1 MVIGGHRWLSG
12 GHRWSSG
19 VIGGHRWS
27 SGGHQGSSVVIGG
40 HLVVIGGHRWSSV
53 VILTRSVLGFNT
65 YVFNTMPF
73 IYLISFTGHSWGF
86 LPARPSHDRLSGHY
100 IPQPTEQRTI
110 HHELL
115 RGPCAHELPVHY
127 HFDIQLDEHNEKAD
141 HVCMKGIYGLRTWQK
156 TSANQENKRQ
166 QHEINRSE

>member
-1 MVIGGHRWLSG
+1 MVISGHLVVIGGHPV
-12 GHRWSSG
+12 
-19 VIGGHRWS
+19 VI
-27 SGGHQGSSVVIGG
+27 GGHQGSSVVIGG